1 MSVYGI
7 VSSFDGGFH
16 LVLLGFDA
24 FSVDGFSFSFDLVLV
39 VVGVSEHI
47 TEDFDGLGSIVFENS
62 HSVRGIFTRS
72 VSVKLATHI
81 FNIEFELVS
90 GSILSSL
97 RRLRK
102 LQKGDEKYLEVEMFK
117 EVSDTTV
124 FNSFLSGT
132 AFNEDRDAR
141 GRVIWS
147 YSRFLR
153 GELAGPVLSGN
164 FDTIVELR
172 SFYSII
178 RRLRVWKRTYQQVCR
193 TSRIQGFH
201 QQGDHRNQ

>member
-141 GRVIWS
+141 GGLFGVI
-147 YSRFLR
+147 L
-153 GELAGPVLSGN
+153 
-164 FDTIVELR
+164 D
-172 SFYSII
+172 FYVAS
-178 RRLRVWKRTYQQVCR
+178 WPGQC
-193 TSRIQGFH
+193 
-201 QQGDHRNQ
+201 